1 MISPSKSPS
10 KLTFEEV
17 DDGGG
22 GDVSGVACV
31 DGTSNNKSLSKL
43 LLGVAS
49 LVTGGVDGL
58 GATFGPPNKSFA
70 SFCFLCSDSEI
81 SSCFSEDDARGGGG
95 IVGNGCC

>member
-1 MISPSKSPS
+1 M
-10 KLTFEEV
+10 TFLEEV

-58 GATFGPPNKSFA
+58 GATFGPPNNHLQVFA
-70 SFCFLCSDSEI
+70 SFVQIPKSPLLF
-81 SSCFSEDDARGGGG
+81 RR
-95 IVGNGCC
+95 